1 MNNATKG
8 LEMERSVPSRNGW
21 RHVAEIEHRVRRIL
35 FEIRL
40 KRNIRLEQRLKH
52 LVHDLRRRA

>member
-1 MNNATKG
+1 MNNADKG
-8 LEMERSVPSRNGW
+8 LELERPAPPRNGW
-21 RHVAEIEHRVRRIL
+21 RHVAEMEHRVRRIL

-52 LVHDLRRRA
+52 MVHDVRRRA